1 MKANKYIEDLN
12 TLFEHKEEVCLSD
25 FFNYYKEKEGDI
37 PAATVNWRIYDLV
50 QKGILKRIGR
60 GIYSLGKTQEFTF
73 EISNKSMKVAQK
85 ITKDFPYI
93 KYCIWELSTINKLS
107 QHLINYNVYF
117 VDVERDVAESVFL
130 FLKDEGF
137 NVILQKN
144 IYDDLSEFDGYM
156 IVRNLVSESPVKRI
170 KKITVASI
178 EKILVD
184 LYADKIFLPF
194 QGNELNHIFE
204 TAFEN
209 YTINENTLLR
219 YASRKEKRDEID
231 SFLKSIK
238 RQ

>member
-1 MKANKYIEDLN
+1 MKVDKYIEDLN
-12 TLFEHKEEVCLSD
+12 TLFANKEEVCLSD

-50 QKGILKRIGR
+50 QKGILKRVGR
-60 GIYSLGKTQEFTF
+60 GVYSLGKTQEFTF
-73 EISNKSMKVAQK
+73 EISNKTKKAAQK
-85 ITKDFPYI
+85 IMTDFPYI
-93 KYCIWELSTINKLS
+93 KYCIWELSVINKLS
-107 QHLINYNVYF
+107 QHLINYNAYF
-117 VDVERDVAESVFL
+117 VDVERDVCESVFF

-144 IYDDLSEFDGYM
+144 VYDDLSEFAGYI
-156 IVRNLVSESPVKRI
+156 IVRNLVSESPVKKV

-178 EKILVD
+178 EKILID

-194 QGNELNHIFE
+194 QGNEIKHIFE

-219 YASRKEKRDEID
+219 YASRKEKKDAVEL
-231 SFLKSIK
+231 FLKSIK